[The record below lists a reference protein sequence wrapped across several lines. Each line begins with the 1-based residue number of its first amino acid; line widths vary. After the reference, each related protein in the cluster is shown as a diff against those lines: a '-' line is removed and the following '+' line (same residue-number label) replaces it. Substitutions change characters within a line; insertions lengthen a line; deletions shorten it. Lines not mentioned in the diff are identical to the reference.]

1 MRAREIAERA
11 AKALAGRVEEYVISA
26 ALSASVMVKYANGE
40 VSVTQAWRDYSLT
53 VYATKGGRMNVAAYT
68 TQEPSSLLSQLPA
81 LIEKLAPSP
90 LYAPL
95 PEPTGISLSYVDKKI
110 KEAVAEG
117 DVSALA
123 VDPQERDA
131 GGMISAQHAHSH
143 FLGSNGLDLGHE
155 ITSYNGYLR
164 VFRGDDSGQWA
175 WVSTSL
181 EPRMAAEALARASEL
196 ADTCYSLPKES
207 VEGEHRLLLS
217 PMIAGNL
224 LEHVADAASAGSV
237 IMGFSFLQ
245 GKEPGAVVASE
256 RLSIKD
262 VPRESRLP
270 GYRGFDDEGVA
281 TADKYIIEKGVFKGM
296 LHNSKTARL
305 TGQKSSGN
313 AGLILPRLFNLEVEG
328 GDLAEGELLE
338 ALGEGLYATN
348 NWYTRFQNH
357 VEGTFST
364 VTRDAFFVVRRGRP
378 VACAKRARISGSMPE
393 LLMNVENLSRERWQ
407 LKWWEIDTPSIVPFV
422 LVRKARVSSVAL

>member
-1 MRAREIAERA
+1 MMAREIAERA
-11 AKALAGRVEEYVISA
+11 ARLLSGKVDEYVISA
-26 ALSASVMVKYANGE
+26 NIATSIMVKYANGE
-40 VSVTQAWRDYSLT
+40 VSVTQAWKDYSLA
-53 VYATKGGRMNVAAYT
+53 VYATKGGKVNVATYT
-68 TQEPSSLLSQLPA
+68 AQEPSSLLSQLPA
-81 LIEKLAPSP
+81 LLEKLAPSP

-95 PEPTGISLSYVDKKI
+95 PEPTGTSLSFVDRKI
-110 KEAVAEG
+110 KEAVEEG
-117 DVSALA
+117 DVSTLA
-123 VDPQERDA
+123 IDLQERDA
-131 GGMISAQHAHSH
+131 AGMTLAQYSQSYS
-143 FLGSNGLDLGHE
+143 LGSNGLDLGYE

-164 VFRGDDSGQWA
+164 VFKSDDSGQWA

-181 EPRMAAEALARASEL
+181 EPRMAEEALMRASDL
-196 ADTCYSLPKES
+196 ADMCHSLPKEP

-224 LEHVADAASAGSV
+224 LERVAFAANAGSV

-245 GKEPGAVVASE
+245 GKEPGAIVASE

-270 GYRGFDDEGVA
+270 GFRGFDEEGVA
-281 TADKYIIEKGVFKGM
+281 TADKYIIERGAFRGL

-305 TGQKSSGN
+305 TGQKSTGN
-313 AGLILPRLFNLEVEG
+313 AGLILPRLFNIEIEG

-364 VTRDAFFVVRRGRP
+364 VTRDAFFLVRGGKP
-378 VACAKRARISGSMPE
+378 VACAKRVRVIGSMPE
-393 LLMNVENLSRERWQ
+393 LLMNVENLSRERWR
-407 LKWWEIDTPSIVPFV
+407 LRWWEIEVPSIVPFV
-422 LVRKARVSSVAL
+422 LLSKARVTSVTT